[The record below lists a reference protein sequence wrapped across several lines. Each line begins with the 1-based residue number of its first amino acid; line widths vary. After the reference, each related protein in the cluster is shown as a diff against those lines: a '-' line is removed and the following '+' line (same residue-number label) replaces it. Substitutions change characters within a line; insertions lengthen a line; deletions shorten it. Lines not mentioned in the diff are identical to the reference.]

1 MKQFIIIC
9 NDIKD
14 IWNEIDCIVESKSKY
29 VTHVDNENM
38 IVTLEDEQ
46 YIYRATY
53 STLSNHSSISG
64 WMISDRAKLRIGS
77 DKLNQIV
84 TKLTN
89 RYVVKQ
95 C

>member
-38 IVTLEDEQ
+38 IVTLGDEQ

-64 WMISDRAKLRIGS
+64 WTVSDRAKLRIGS
-77 DKLNQIV
+77 DKLKQIV

-89 RYVVKQ
+89 RYVVK
-95 C
+95 

>member
-14 IWNEIDCIVESKSKY
+14 MWNEIDCIVESKSKY
-29 VTHVDNENM
+29 VTHVDNKNM
-38 IVTLEDEQ
+38 IVTLGDEQ

-64 WMISDRAKLRIGS
+64 WMVSDRAKLRIGS

-84 TKLTN
+84 VKLTN

>member
-29 VTHVDNENM
+29 VTHVDNKDM
-38 IVTLEDEQ
+38 IVTLGDEQ

-53 STLSNHSSISG
+53 STLSNHSSING
-64 WMISDRAKLRIGS
+64 WMITNRAKLRIGS
-77 DKLNQIV
+77 DKLKQIV

-89 RYVVKQ
+89 RYVVK
-95 C
+95 

>member
-38 IVTLEDEQ
+38 IVTLGDEQ

-64 WMISDRAKLRIGS
+64 LTVSDRAKLRIGS
-77 DKLNQIV
+77 DKLKQIV

-89 RYVVKQ
+89 RYVVK
-95 C
+95 

>member
-38 IVTLEDEQ
+38 IVTLGDEQ

-64 WMISDRAKLRIGS
+64 WMVSDRAKLRIGS

-84 TKLTN
+84 MKLTN

>member
-14 IWNEIDCIVESKSKY
+14 IWNEIDCIVECKSRY
-29 VTHVDNENM
+29 VTHVDNKNM
-38 IVTLEDEQ
+38 IVTLGDEQ

-53 STLSNHSSISG
+53 STLSNHSNICG

-77 DKLNQIV
+77 DTLKQIV

-89 RYVVKQ
+89 HYVVK
-95 C
+95 